1 MGTHIHR
8 TVDLFVIICLW
19 ITSLLAAENVIWRV
33 VISVLS
39 FFLFISAVRLHSI
52 ANQCEIDSEHLYDYV
67 FGLRQ
72 SRDNLSAQ
80 NNALARLISIRKS
93 SISKQKSFKQ
103 RRNSSAVDLRE
114 CVASRINAQGII

>member
-1 MGTHIHR
+1 M
-8 TVDLFVIICLW
+8 
-19 ITSLLAAENVIWRV
+19 SLLAAENVIWRV

-93 SISKQKSFKQ
+93 SITKQKSFKQ